1 MDTFKDISAEEAKLL
16 TIQFIGQQMGE
27 IKDLNSR
34 VINSS
39 ATLQHVNVDVGNIIK
54 SIPTSA
60 VSRPEV
66 AQLPQT
72 SGSYSTPVSLHAPVS
87 VHAPVIPNDTNQLEF
102 NFEASPYSKQIFDAI
117 DRIERKLDTLTTAL
131 NKA

>member
-72 SGSYSTPVSLHAPVS
+72 SGSYPAPVPL
-87 VHAPVIPNDTNQLEF
+87 HTPVIPNDTNQLEF